1 MDNSQTQNVTKKKSK
16 KSQFTNLRVSISTR
30 KKINDLLSK
39 VNKKKF
45 GKRVKAEAV
54 IDMALSFLDDS
65 HLKELQEKS
74 LTNKDRLE
82 LKYQEYLKAN
92 GNVSKDEFIGKLL
105 GTV

>member
-1 MDNSQTQNVTKKKSK
+1 
-16 KSQFTNLRVSISTR
+16 
-30 KKINDLLSK
+30 
-39 VNKKKF
+39 
-45 GKRVKAEAV
+45 
-54 IDMALSFLDDS
+54 MALSFLDDS